1 MVSFMR
7 RPVASL
13 LLVLLLAG
21 FALPMVQAQSAVPA
35 CCRRGGQ
42 HHCTAPSTAD
52 GFRSL
57 ADCCFYRHS
66 GALTTHCNPALGR
79 GSTVSVS
86 SAIAPNVVALASS
99 PVSHLLANANPQRG
113 PPLS

>member
-1 MVSFMR
+1 MR

-21 FALPMVQAQSAVPA
+21 FALPIVQAQTAAPA

-42 HHCTAPSTAD
+42 HHCTTPSTAD

-57 ADCCFYRHS
+57 ADCCFYRHLS
-66 GALTTHCNPALGR
+66 ALTTHGKLVLGR
-79 GSTVSVS
+79 S
-86 SAIAPNVVALASS
+86 SAISINIASAPNAVA
-99 PVSHLLANANPQRG
+99 VSAVPAAQIFSRNNPQRG

>member
-1 MVSFMR
+1 MR

-21 FALPMVQAQSAVPA
+21 FALPIVQAQTSAPA

-42 HHCTAPSTAD
+42 HHCTTPSTAD

-57 ADCCFYRHS
+57 ADCCFYRHFT
-66 GALTTHCNPALGR
+66 ALTTHGNPALGR
-79 GSTVSVS
+79 S
-86 SAIAPNVVALASS
+86 SAIAAGLVSTSNPAAVASAPAFQLFARSNS
-99 PVSHLLANANPQRG
+99 QRG

>member
-1 MVSFMR
+1 MR

-21 FALPMVQAQSAVPA
+21 FALPMVQAQTAAPA

-57 ADCCFYRHS
+57 ANCCFYRHP
-66 GALTTHCNPALGR
+66 GALTTHGNSALGR
-79 GSTVSVS
+79 RSNVSVNL
-86 SAIAPNVVALASS
+86 AITPNVAALASS
-99 PVSHLLANANPQRG
+99 PVSQLFANTNPQRG

>member
-1 MVSFMR
+1 MR

-21 FALPMVQAQSAVPA
+21 FALPIVQAQTAAPA

-42 HHCTAPSTAD
+42 HHCSAPSTAD

-57 ADCCFYRHS
+57 ADCCFYRHP
-66 GALTTHCNPALGR
+66 GVLTTHGNPALGR
-79 GSTVSVS
+79 GSQASVNLD
-86 SAIAPNVVALASS
+86 IAPRVVPLVSS
-99 PVSHLLANANPQRG
+99 PVSHLLLNTNPQRG
-113 PPLS
+113 PPLSSIS

>member
-1 MVSFMR
+1 MR

-21 FALPMVQAQSAVPA
+21 FALPIVQAQTSAPA

-42 HHCTAPSTAD
+42 HHCTTPSTED

-57 ADCCFYRHS
+57 ADCCFYRHL
-66 GALTTHCNPALGR
+66 GALTTHGNPALGR
-79 GSTVSVS
+79 ASAVSVNLVS
-86 SAIAPNVVALASS
+86 MPSVVAATSA
-99 PVSHLLANANPQRG
+99 PAAQFFARNNPQRG

>member
-1 MVSFMR
+1 MR

-13 LLVLLLAG
+13 LLLILFAGIGLPLL
-21 FALPMVQAQSAVPA
+21 QAQASTPA

-42 HHCTAPSTAD
+42 HHCNAPSPAA

-57 ADCCFYRHS
+57 APCCMYRQ
-66 GALTTHCNPALGR
+66 AR
-79 GSTVSVS
+79 
-86 SAIAPNVVALASS
+86 AINSHRS
-99 PVSHLLANANPQRG
+99 PVLGVSRNVSFQLSAERNDLPLPAAPAAQLFARNNPQRG

>member
-1 MVSFMR
+1 MR

-21 FALPMVQAQSAVPA
+21 FALPIVQAQTAAPA

-42 HHCTAPSTAD
+42 HHCTTPSTAD

-57 ADCCFYRHS
+57 ADCYFYRHLS
-66 GALTTHCNPALGR
+66 ALTTHGKLALGR
-79 GSTVSVS
+79 S
-86 SAIAPNVVALASS
+86 SAISINIASAPNAVVVS
-99 PVSHLLANANPQRG
+99 PVQAAQIFSRNNPQRG

>member
-1 MVSFMR
+1 MR

-21 FALPMVQAQSAVPA
+21 FVLPIVQAQTTAPA

-42 HHCTAPSTAD
+42 HHCAAPSTPD

-57 ADCCFYRHS
+57 ATCCFYRHV
-66 GALTTHCNPALGR
+66 GLTTHGNSALDR
-79 GSTVSVS
+79 AAAFSVSVVNTPNIDAPRRAP
-86 SAIAPNVVALASS
+86 AIQLFARSNS
-99 PVSHLLANANPQRG
+99 QRG